1 MHEHSIFYGLVN
13 PWFKDLFGFEVP
25 DHILNGIFV
34 LILLT
39 IFSLILKRYI
49 LKMGVEK
56 PSRIQSMVE
65 VVVKG
70 LMDMM
75 DDIIG
80 HKAGEKFLPIVGA
93 FAFFIF
99 FCNISGLFFFL
110 NPATSNPNTTFALSL
125 TAFFL
130 YHIQGISKHKAGYI
144 KQFLG
149 PMLAMA
155 IIIFPVEVISHS
167 VRALSLGL
175 RLYGNMFGEHTIS
188 GFISN
193 MAPIFAPLPMMA
205 LGLIAATMQTFI
217 FVVLFMVYVGGALAE
232 EH

>member
-13 PWFKDLFGFEVP
+13 PWFKGLFGFEVP
-25 DHILNGIFV
+25 DHILNGLFI
-34 LILLT
+34 LIILT
-39 IFSLILKRYI
+39 IFSLILKKYI

-56 PSRIQSMVE
+56 PSKIQSMVE
-65 VVVKG
+65 VVLKG

-80 HKAGEKFLPIVGA
+80 HGAGEKFLPIVGA

-110 NPATSNPNTTFALSL
+110 NPPTSNPNTTFALSI

-188 GFISN
+188 GFIAN

>member
-1 MHEHSIFYGLVN
+1 
-13 PWFKDLFGFEVP
+13 
-25 DHILNGIFV
+25 
-34 LILLT
+34 
-39 IFSLILKRYI
+39 
-49 LKMGVEK
+49 MGVEK
-56 PSRIQSMVE
+56 PSKLQSMVE
-65 VVVKG
+65 IVLKG

-93 FAFFIF
+93 LAFFIF

-110 NPATSNPNTTFALSL
+110 NPPTSNPNTTFALSI

-130 YHIQGISKHKAGYI
+130 YHIQGIAKHKAKYI

>member
-13 PWFKDLFGFEVP
+13 PWFVDLFGFEVP
-25 DHILNGIFV
+25 DHILNGLFILIF
-34 LILLT
+34 LT
-39 IFSLILKRYI
+39 IFSLILKKQI
-49 LKMGVEK
+49 LKMGVEN
-56 PSRIQSMVE
+56 PSKLQSFVE
-65 VVVKG
+65 VVIKG

-80 HKAGEKFLPIVGA
+80 HNAGVKFLPIVGG

-110 NPATSNPNTTFALSL
+110 NPATSNPNTTFALSI
-125 TAFFL
+125 TAFLL
-130 YHIQGISKHKAGYI
+130 YHIQGIGKHKVKYI

-149 PMLAMA
+149 PMLAFA

-193 MAPIFAPLPMMA
+193 MAPLIAPLPMMA

-217 FVVLFMVYVGGALAE
+217 FVVLFMVYVGGALSE

>member
-1 MHEHSIFYGLVN
+1 MHEHSVFYGLVN
-13 PWFKDLFGFEVP
+13 PWFEEIFGFKVP
-25 DHILNGIFV
+25 DHVLNGLFI

-49 LKMGVEK
+49 KRMGVEK
-56 PSRIQSMVE
+56 PSKVQSIIE
-65 VVVKG
+65 VIIKG
-70 LMDMM
+70 LKDLME
-75 DDIIG
+75 DIIG
-80 HKAGEKFLPIVGA
+80 HNEGINFLPIVGA

-99 FCNISGLFFFL
+99 FCNITGLFFFL
-110 NPATSNPNTTFALSL
+110 NPATSNPNTTFALSI
-125 TAFFL
+125 TAFLL
-130 YHIQGISKHKAGYI
+130 YHIQGIGKHKTKYF

-149 PMLAMA
+149 PMLAFA
-155 IIIFPVEVISHS
+155 IIIFPVEIISHS

>member
-1 MHEHSIFYGLVN
+1 MHEHSILYGILN
-13 PWFKDLFGFEVP
+13 PFFESLFGFKVE
-25 DHILNGIFV
+25 DHILNGFF
-34 LILLT
+34 ILLFLI
-39 IFSLILKRYI
+39 IFSFILKKYI
-49 LKMGVEK
+49 LKMGVEN
-56 PSRIQSMVE
+56 PSKFQSLIE
-65 VVVKG
+65 VITKG
-70 LMDMM
+70 LIDLME
-75 DDIIG
+75 DIIG
-80 HKAGEKFLPIVGA
+80 HNSGAKFLPIVGA

-110 NPATSNPNTTFALSL
+110 NPATSNPNTTFALSI
-125 TAFFL
+125 TAFLL
-130 YHIQGISKHKAGYI
+130 YNIQGIGKFKGKYI

-149 PMLAMA
+149 PMLATA
-155 IIIFPVEVISHS
+155 IIIFPVEIVSHS

-193 MAPIFAPLPMMA
+193 MMPLFAPLPMMA

>member
-1 MHEHSIFYGLVN
+1 MHEHSILYGLIN
-13 PWFKDLFGFEVP
+13 PWFKKALGFEVP
-25 DHILNGIFV
+25 DHILNGLF
-34 LILLT
+34 ILLFLT
-39 IFSLILKRYI
+39 ILSIILKKYI
-49 LKMGVEK
+49 LKMGK
-56 PSRIQSMVE
+56 DNPTKFQSFVE
-65 VVVKG
+65 VVLKG
-70 LMDMM
+70 LIDLME
-75 DDIIG
+75 DIIG
-80 HKAGEKFLPIVGA
+80 HNKGEKFLPIVGA

-110 NPATSNPNTTFALSL
+110 NPATSNPNTTFALSI

-130 YHIQGISKHKAGYI
+130 YHIQGIGKHKTKYV

-149 PMLAMA
+149 PLLATA
-155 IIIFPVEVISHS
+155 IIIFPVEIVSHS

-193 MAPIFAPLPMMA
+193 MLPIIAPLPMMA

-217 FVVLFMVYVGGALAE
+217 FVVLFMVYVGGALSE

>member
-1 MHEHSIFYGLVN
+1 MHEHSILYSIVN
-13 PWFKDLFGFEVP
+13 PWFGKTFGFEVP
-25 DHILNGIFV
+25 DHILNGIFIL
-34 LILLT
+34 LILT
-39 IFSLILKRYI
+39 VFSLIIKKQI
-49 LKMGVEK
+49 LKMGKENPTK
-56 PSRIQSMVE
+56 LQSIIE
-65 VVVKG
+65 VIIKG
-70 LMDMM
+70 LIELME
-75 DDIIG
+75 DIIG
-80 HKAGEKFLPIVGA
+80 HNEGKKFLPIVGA

-110 NPATSNPNTTFALSL
+110 SPATSNPNTTFALSI
-125 TAFFL
+125 TAFLL
-130 YHIQGISKHKAGYI
+130 YNIQGIGKHKTKYI

-149 PMLAMA
+149 PFLATA
-155 IIIFPVEVISHS
+155 IIIFPVEVVSHS

-193 MAPIFAPLPMMA
+193 MLPIIAPLPMMA
-205 LGLIAATMQTFI
+205 LGMIAATMQTFI

>member
-1 MHEHSIFYGLVN
+1 MHEHSILYGLIN
-13 PWFKDLFGFEVP
+13 PWFKKALGFEVP
-25 DHILNGIFV
+25 DHILNGLF
-34 LILLT
+34 ILLFLT
-39 IFSLILKRYI
+39 ILSIVLKKYI
-49 LKMGVEK
+49 LKMGK
-56 PSRIQSMVE
+56 DNPTKFQSFVE
-65 VVVKG
+65 VLLKG
-70 LMDMM
+70 LIDLME
-75 DDIIG
+75 DIIG
-80 HKAGEKFLPIVGA
+80 HNKGEKFLPIVGA

-110 NPATSNPNTTFALSL
+110 NPATSNPNTTFALSI

-130 YHIQGISKHKAGYI
+130 YHIQGIGKHKTKYI

-149 PMLAMA
+149 PLLATA
-155 IIIFPVEVISHS
+155 IIIFPVEIVSHS

-193 MAPIFAPLPMMA
+193 MLPIIAPLPMMA

-217 FVVLFMVYVGGALAE
+217 FVVLFMVYVGGALSE